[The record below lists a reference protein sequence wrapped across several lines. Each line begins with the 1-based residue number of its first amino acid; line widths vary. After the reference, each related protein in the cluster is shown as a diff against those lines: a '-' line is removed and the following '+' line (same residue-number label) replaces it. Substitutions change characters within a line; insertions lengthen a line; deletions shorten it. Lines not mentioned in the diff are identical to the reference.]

1 MGTQVTKQ
9 EMLESIFNEANEL
22 ETTFKYCLNEYER
35 DIEDI
40 NKLDLFWLEQ
50 LQINVSN
57 LIHRTKIFN
66 KMDDD

>member
-1 MGTQVTKQ
+1 MGAKQ
-9 EMLESIFNEANEL
+9 EMLESIFNESNEL
-22 ETTFKYCLNEYER
+22 ETTCKYCLNEYER

-50 LQINVSN
+50 LQVHVSN

-66 KMDDD
+66 KRYDD

>member
-40 NKLDLFWLEQ
+40 NKLDLF
-50 LQINVSN
+50 
-57 LIHRTKIFN
+57 
-66 KMDDD
+66 